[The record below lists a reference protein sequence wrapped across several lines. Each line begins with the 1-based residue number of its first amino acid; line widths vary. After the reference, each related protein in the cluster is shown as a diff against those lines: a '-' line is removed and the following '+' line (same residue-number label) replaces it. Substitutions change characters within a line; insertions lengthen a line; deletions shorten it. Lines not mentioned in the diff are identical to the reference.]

1 MEHKAAKQGIDFDV
15 CKRNLLLKLSK
26 ELDKSKKGSVDAP
39 IVDFVEYVNKTPDF
53 CTTSSCSGRFSIFCA
68 SYDEEKSAQVS
79 KGGKWLF
86 VEHRVVTPEEL
97 IAKTKEELP
106 RCKGVTLFKLEP
118 FVLHV
123 QCRNWEK
130 AQEML
135 ELAVAAGFRES
146 GILMGRRIML
156 GIRTTANSMEFP
168 IAENGQ
174 LLVTEEYLR
183 YVVEYGNK
191 KFEDNLRRIAVLF
204 QSIREQYPL
213 PEESAKKARIA

>member
-1 MEHKAAKQGIDFDV
+1 
-15 CKRNLLLKLSK
+15 
-26 ELDKSKKGSVDAP
+26 
-39 IVDFVEYVNKTPDF
+39 
-53 CTTSSCSGRFSIFCA
+53 
-68 SYDEEKSAQVS
+68 
-79 KGGKWLF
+79 
-86 VEHRVVTPEEL
+86 
-97 IAKTKEELP
+97 
-106 RCKGVTLFKLEP
+106 
-118 FVLHV
+118 
-123 QCRNWEK
+123 
-130 AQEML
+130 ML

-204 QSIREQYPL
+204 QSVWLREWN
-213 PEESAKKARIA
+213 EV

>member
-1 MEHKAAKQGIDFDV
+1 M
-15 CKRNLLLKLSK
+15 
-26 ELDKSKKGSVDAP
+26 
-39 IVDFVEYVNKTPDF
+39 
-53 CTTSSCSGRFSIFCA
+53 
-68 SYDEEKSAQVS
+68 
-79 KGGKWLF
+79 
-86 VEHRVVTPEEL
+86 VTPEEL
-97 IAKTKEELP
+97 ITKTKEELP
-106 RCKGVTLFKLEP
+106 RCKGITLFKLEP

-123 QCRNWEK
+123 CSRVCCEEKVQCRDWEK
-130 AQEML
+130 AQQLL
-135 ELAVAAGFRES
+135 ELAIAAGFRES

-204 QSIREQYPL
+204 QSV
-213 PEESAKKARIA
+213 

>member
-1 MEHKAAKQGIDFDV
+1 
-15 CKRNLLLKLSK
+15 
-26 ELDKSKKGSVDAP
+26 
-39 IVDFVEYVNKTPDF
+39 
-53 CTTSSCSGRFSIFCA
+53 
-68 SYDEEKSAQVS
+68 
-79 KGGKWLF
+79 
-86 VEHRVVTPEEL
+86 
-97 IAKTKEELP
+97 
-106 RCKGVTLFKLEP
+106 
-118 FVLHV
+118 
-123 QCRNWEK
+123 
-130 AQEML
+130 ML

-204 QSIREQYPL
+204 QSVWLKEWIEV
-213 PEESAKKARIA
+213 

>member
-1 MEHKAAKQGIDFDV
+1 
-15 CKRNLLLKLSK
+15 
-26 ELDKSKKGSVDAP
+26 
-39 IVDFVEYVNKTPDF
+39 
-53 CTTSSCSGRFSIFCA
+53 
-68 SYDEEKSAQVS
+68 
-79 KGGKWLF
+79 
-86 VEHRVVTPEEL
+86 
-97 IAKTKEELP
+97 
-106 RCKGVTLFKLEP
+106 
-118 FVLHV
+118 
-123 QCRNWEK
+123 
-130 AQEML
+130 ML

-204 QSIREQYPL
+204 QSVWLKEWN
-213 PEESAKKARIA
+213 EV

>member
-1 MEHKAAKQGIDFDV
+1 M
-15 CKRNLLLKLSK
+15 
-26 ELDKSKKGSVDAP
+26 
-39 IVDFVEYVNKTPDF
+39 
-53 CTTSSCSGRFSIFCA
+53 
-68 SYDEEKSAQVS
+68 
-79 KGGKWLF
+79 
-86 VEHRVVTPEEL
+86 EHRVVTPEEL
-97 IAKTKEELP
+97 IAKTREELP

-118 FVLHV
+118 FVLHVGTGVECEEKV

-146 GILMGRRIML
+146 GILMGQRIML

-204 QSIREQYPL
+204 QSVWFREWI
-213 PEESAKKARIA
+213 EV